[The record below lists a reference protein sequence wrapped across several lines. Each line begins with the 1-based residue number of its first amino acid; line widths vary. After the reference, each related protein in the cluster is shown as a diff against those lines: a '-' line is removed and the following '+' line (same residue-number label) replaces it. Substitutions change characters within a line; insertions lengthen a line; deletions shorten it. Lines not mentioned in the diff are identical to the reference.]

1 MLVAQLCEAFN
12 TPMTDSKLIVWQEK
26 LQIPNTQLLKEAYEQ
41 ITDGKGV
48 TLKMPSI
55 AEFMQIYKEKE
66 NNYFKKQATNLEHQ
80 YGKKKDNQIAK
91 LMVPRLLKAIKE
103 GRRIPGNLCDKP
115 HEGTLDGRTFRLTR
129 DAHGRDY
136 CYFHEYSK
144 NID

>member
-12 TPMTDSKLIVWQEK
+12 TPMTDSKLVVWQEK

-41 ITDGKGV
+41 ITDGRGV
-48 TLKMPSI
+48 TLRMPSI

-66 NNYFKKQATNLEHQ
+66 SNFFKRQASDLEGQ
-80 YGKKKDNQIAK
+80 YGKKKDTQIAK
-91 LMVPRLLKAIKE
+91 VMVPKLLKLMHE
-103 GRRIPGNLCDKP
+103 GKRVVGNLCDKP
-115 HEGTLDGRTFRLTR
+115 HDGIQDDRTFRLTR
-129 DAHGRDY
+129 DVHGKDH